1 MASFQHSQKS
11 RGDTLVRSST
21 VNGNMTLLDLP
32 VEIVLDIVG
41 WLRRSGTKEN
51 RKSRHNTS
59 FQSFKALRLTSRSL
73 AGILAPVLLD
83 AVNIS
88 CITSARDFLEWCAEC
103 ADHNREPPVRRLT
116 IRNVGHPSSPSDNPQ
131 LVPYHLLEDIL
142 LAIAPSLHQLKIHF
156 YDCFEFTDKIT
167 HSFRRAKKL
176 WALHLEVNPHLPHSN
191 PVPLTSPYPFLSSL
205 KALTSLSELNL
216 NNCLDH
222 CMPLETRYP
231 FTPLPCVQH
240 LSVRIDSS
248 STSSP
253 SEPHKFL
260 LELCRAISNSLLI
273 LEIKG
278 SRYDSSKLLPVL
290 SVTRRR
296 LEALSLSDAGLVQKC
311 NRLKFPRLRTL
322 FLDDSRYLTRE
333 EFYSPF
339 FEQLN
344 TIVLR
349 RWCGTDVPLDIPVE
363 AIPNL
368 NRVILTYT
376 AHLTPD
382 TIPLFKACQD
392 SGIELLASAKSV
404 DLREIWTVD
413 TLEAQVEETP
423 Y

>member
-11 RGDTLVRSST
+11 RGDTLIRSST

-103 ADHNREPPVRRLT
+103 ADHNREPPVRAANQSKCWAPFLL
-116 IRNVGHPSSPSDNPQ
+116 SDNPQ
-131 LVPYHLLEDIL
+131 LL
-142 LAIAPSLHQLKIHF
+142 Q
-156 YDCFEFTDKIT
+156 T
-167 HSFRRAKKL
+167 AKKL

-191 PVPLTSPYPFLSSL
+191 PVPLTSPYPFCSSL